1 MMTKN
6 PPRRTAVNQD
16 AAVIRALSS
25 ITLDQA
31 DKLTE
36 IIRSAEPVWDVQTF
50 DDYDGYLS
58 LHLTPVI
65 QSESEKSFSITGKA
79 ECLELWEAHEDNLTP
94 IGSFDSVDQLSA
106 RLMELIGK

>member
-1 MMTKN
+1 MTEN
-6 PPRRTAVNQD
+6 QPRRTAVNQD

-36 IIRSAEPVWDVQTF
+36 IIRDAELAWDVQTF

-58 LHLTPVI
+58 ILLTPLI
-65 QSESEKSFSITGKA
+65 ESENEKSFSITGKA
-79 ECLELWEAHEDNLTP
+79 ECLELWQIHGDDFTP
-94 IGSFDSVDQLSA
+94 LESFDSVDQLSV
-106 RLMELIGK
+106 RLMKILQN

>member
-6 PPRRTAVNQD
+6 QPRRISVNQD
-16 AAVIRALSS
+16 AAVVRALSS

-36 IIRSAEPVWDVQTF
+36 IIRGVEPAWDIQTF

-58 LHLTPVI
+58 LLLTSLI
-65 QSESEKSFSITGKA
+65 ESKNEKSFSITGKA
-79 ECLELWEAHEDNLTP
+79 ECLELWQVQGDDFTP
-94 IGSFDSVDQLSA
+94 LGSFGSIDQLSA
-106 RLMELIGK
+106 RLMGLIGG